1 MNDPDA
7 LKGRGADQSVGFEN
21 FKLKIMSIKTYKPTS
36 KSRRQM
42 SVVSYKSVLS
52 KTKKHKSLVFGRNRK
67 VGRDNAG
74 RISVR
79 HKGGGAKRLWREV
92 DFKYDKIN
100 IPYKIVSVEY
110 DPNRSGLIGLAV
122 YRDGEKRYALLPRGV
137 KAGQELLTAEN
148 APLIPGNRLQLK
160 NIPIGTFVYNVEVK
174 PKGGA
179 KLARSAGNY
188 IQVLAKDL
196 GMVDLKMPS
205 SEVRRVSENAWGSIG
220 EVSNEEKRLEVF
232 GKAGRSRWKGIR
244 PTVRGTAM
252 NPVDHPHGGGEGRQG
267 RGRRRAVSAW
277 GRPTGKGQKSR
288 RAKKYSDKFIVSR
301 RKVGKQRG

>member
-1 MNDPDA
+1 MT
-7 LKGRGADQSVGFEN
+7 FE
-21 FKLKIMSIKTYKPTS
+21 KLNNMAIKFYNPTS

-42 SVVSYKSVLS
+42 SVVSYKDVLTKS
-52 KTKKHKSLVFGRNRK
+52 KPQKSLVFGRNRK
-67 VGRDNAG
+67 VGRNNAG

-79 HKGGGAKRLWREV
+79 HKGGGVKRLWRQV

-100 IPYKIVSVEY
+100 IPYKITSVEY
-110 DPNRSGLIGLAV
+110 DPNRSSLIGLAV
-122 YRDGEKRYALLPRGV
+122 YRDGEKRYVLLPRNVRPG
-137 KAGQELLTAEN
+137 AELLTAEN
-148 APLIPGNRLQLK
+148 APLTVGNRLQLK

-188 IQVLAKDL
+188 IQVLAKDGGL
-196 GMVDLKMPS
+196 VDLKMPS
-205 SEVRRVSENAWGSIG
+205 TEVRRVIESTWASVG

-277 GRPTGKGQKSR
+277 GKPTGKGQKSR

-301 RKVGKQRG
+301 RKVGKQRT